1 MKLLTMT
8 LCLMI
13 VFGTYFASPGSAQ
26 DNATPSP
33 PAASATPKDQNRNPD
48 RPISITADEMVAD
61 DRERMVVFSG
71 SVVTRQEDMVLTC
84 DLMKV
89 YYRSSVM
96 AQAGD
101 PDRAASD
108 ADQSGID
115 GMGSEIETI
124 EAEGNVKIT
133 RGDKVAQAQK
143 AVYQAKAR
151 PRTIVLTGE
160 PRIWRDKDFLTGK
173 RIVYYLD
180 EDRSVV
186 ESGDKQRVNA
196 IFYQVPTDKGG
207 PSSSAT
213 GGSNSDADNRP
224 GTAR

>member
-1 MKLLTMT
+1 MRLVTLT
-8 LCLMI
+8 LFLMI
-13 VFGTYFASPGSAQ
+13 VLGPYLISDCWAQ
-26 DNATPSP
+26 QVAA
-33 PAASATPKDQNRNPD
+33 PAASAPSTSTADRGKPQDQ
-48 RPISITADEMVAD
+48 PISITADEMVAD
-61 DRERMVVFSG
+61 DRDRMVVFSG
-71 SVVTRQEDMVLTC
+71 SVVTRQDDMVLTC

-96 AQAGD
+96 TQNGERGDAVSNADQAGV
-101 PDRAASD
+101 A
-108 ADQSGID
+108 GL
-115 GMGSEIETI
+115 GNEIETI

-143 AVYQAKAR
+143 AVYQAKAQ

-186 ESGDKQRVNA
+186 ESGAKQRVNA
-196 IFYQVPTDKGG
+196 IFYQVPTDKAAPESPADGKN
-207 PSSSAT
+207 
-213 GGSNSDADNRP
+213 NSQANDRS
-224 GTAR
+224 GTIQ